1 MDKQIEIVSQYGK
14 LEVLYEAVHYL
25 NNKIIREQEKL
36 QELKKESEKVC
47 KQKK

>member
-36 QELKKESEKVC
+36 KELKEEREK
-47 KQKK
+47 KHERK

>member
-14 LEVLYEAVHYL
+14 LEVLYDAVHYL

-36 QELKKESEKVC
+36 QELKKESEK
-47 KQKK
+47 K

>member
-36 QELKKESEKVC
+36 QELKKRKWESK
-47 KQKK
+47 

>member
-1 MDKQIEIVSQYGK
+1 MDTQIEIVSQYGK

-36 QELKKESEKVC
+36 QELKKESEK
-47 KQKK
+47 K

>member
-36 QELKKESEKVC
+36 QELKKESEKENER
-47 KQKK
+47 K

>member
-1 MDKQIEIVSQYGK
+1 MDTQIEIVSQYGK

-36 QELKKESEKVC
+36 QELKKESEK
-47 KQKK
+47 

>member
-1 MDKQIEIVSQYGK
+1 MDTQIEIVSQYGK

-36 QELKKESEKVC
+36 QELKKEKEKVC
-47 KQKK
+47 NQ

>member
-36 QELKKESEKVC
+36 QELKKESEK
-47 KQKK
+47 K